1 MPRYQN
7 QGERHKILHK
17 LAEFQ
22 SMLNGL
28 HDFGLDETTGI
39 GDQWVD
45 CLEISQQRIEEDE
58 EIEINQD
65 ENEENVLIDE
75 F

>member
-1 MPRYQN
+1 
-7 QGERHKILHK
+7 
-17 LAEFQ
+17 
-22 SMLNGL
+22 MLNGL